1 MIVVIWRALIDGN
14 GTEAVSATDG
24 VTITATTPVVN
35 VFVAPLRRM
44 RQRPV
49 SPWSGR
55 AEGLVAVADCEAV
68 SHRVKRQVGRGL
80 RPVVHLDMA
89 GRSRGRPCGSGLFD
103 KRAS

>member
-55 AEGLVAVADCEAV
+55 AGGLVVEAQA
-68 SHRVKRQVGRGL
+68 RVKIWHRDSDRVDRVEQG
-80 RPVVHLDMA
+80 
-89 GRSRGRPCGSGLFD
+89 SR
-103 KRAS
+103 